1 MVVLW
6 VVFEDLGLLWVIEAA
21 NELIKAELLSPLL
34 AVDEPG
40 IEVSTPPSPTPIILC
55 VHLLGESNIELSG
68 AEKSQ
73 LGRS

>member
-6 VVFEDLGLLWVIEAA
+6 VVLEDLSLLWVIEAA
-21 NELIKAELLSPLL
+21 NELVKAELLSPLL
-34 AVDEPG
+34 AVDEPV
-40 IEVSTPPSPTPIILC
+40 IQVSTPPSPARIILC